1 MTTDDFREKVESLGF
16 KTYRGNNIISIK
28 RAEVTVASVSVNE
41 WARYDLSSRRL
52 VSVSTMPQLTKLLA
66 EYGDTPVEDRE
77 EAYYRLWIPRLSV
90 DKKAYVS
97 GANSDMSIISYT
109 YDKKLADRL
118 SERGAS
124 DMIYIFAVNQHTEV
138 RKERI

>member
-52 VSVSTMPQLTKLLA
+52 VCVSTMPQLTKLLA

-90 DKKAYVS
+90 NKKAYVS

>member
-1 MTTDDFREKVESLGF
+1 MTTDDFRNKVENLGF

-41 WARYDLSSRRL
+41 WARYDLNSRRL
-52 VSVSTMPQLTKLLA
+52 VCVSTMPQLTKLLA

>member
-16 KTYRGNNIISIK
+16 TTYRGNNTISIK
-28 RAEVTVASVSVNE
+28 RSGVVVASVSVDR
-41 WARYDLSSRRL
+41 WARYDFSSRRL
-52 VSVSTMPQLTKLLA
+52 ISAGMMPQLTKLLA
-66 EYGDTPVEDRE
+66 EYGDTPVEERE
-77 EAYYRLWIPRLSV
+77 EAYYRLWIPRLSA

-109 YDKKLADRL
+109 YDKKLADKL

>member
-1 MTTDDFREKVESLGF
+1 MTTDDFRKKVESLGF

-90 DKKAYVS
+90 NKKAYVS

-124 DMIYIFAVNQHTEV
+124 DMIYIFAVDQHTEV

>member
-90 DKKAYVS
+90 NKKAYVS

>member
-1 MTTDDFREKVESLGF
+1 MTTDDFRNKVEQLGF

-28 RAEVTVASVSVNE
+28 RAGVTVASVSANS
-41 WARYDLSSRRL
+41 WARYDLSSREL
-52 VSVSTMPQLTKLLA
+52 VSAEGMPQLTRLLA
-66 EYGDTPVEDRE
+66 EYGDTPVEERE
-77 EAYYRLWIPRLSV
+77 KVYYRLWIPRLSV

-109 YDKKLADRL
+109 YDKKLADKL
-118 SERGAS
+118 SERGVS
-124 DMIYIFAVNQHTEV
+124 DMIYIFAVDQHTEV

>member
-1 MTTDDFREKVESLGF
+1 MTTDDFRKKVESLGF